1 MIFGGLECP
10 VQEILKEFRALAP
23 EAPMHNE
30 GVVRMCLHH
39 LLSMTTS
46 SSKVLKVTNS
56 RLD

>member
-39 LLSMTTS
+39 L
-46 SSKVLKVTNS
+46 V
-56 RLD
+56 

>member
-39 LLSMTTS
+39 LVLTTS
-46 SSKVLKVTNS
+46 SSKVLIVTNS